1 VQDPGKAGEVSFPGQ
16 EASVGA
22 PYLSAATGRVYFEV
36 ECEGFSDVECEGAS
50 GEINVGLAGTN
61 FRGQVV
67 SACEASWSIYNNGK
81 AYHRSAAPGG
91 GSATAALTLPAAGM
105 KK

>member
-1 VQDPGKAGEVSFPGQ
+1 VQDAEKAGVVSFPGQ

-36 ECEGFSDVECEGAS
+36 ECEEAS
-50 GEINVGLAGTN
+50 GSINVGLAGTN

-67 SACEASWSIYNNGK
+67 SACEASWSIYNDGK
-81 AYHRSAAPGG
+81 AYHR
-91 GSATAALTLPAAGM
+91 
-105 KK
+105 